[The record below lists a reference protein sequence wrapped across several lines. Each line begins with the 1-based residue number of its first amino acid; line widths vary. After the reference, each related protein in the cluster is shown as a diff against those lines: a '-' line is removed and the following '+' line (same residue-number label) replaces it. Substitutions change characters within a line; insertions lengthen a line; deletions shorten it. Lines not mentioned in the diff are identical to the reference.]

1 MAAFE
6 LQSSFDMMSD
16 AACLKKDLAIADL
29 S

>member
-16 AACLKKDLAIADL
+16 ASRLKKDLADL